1 MPDPKSTRKIPRFI
15 WVIGM
20 VVVVV
25 VVAAAIV
32 GLMVTQAAPP
42 QPMPYNHKVH
52 VSHGIQCIFC
62 HSAPTRSSSAGLPT
76 RSKCLGCHGN
86 MKNDTPEQKATADY
100 LYKHEKLEWV
110 PVAIMPDFVYFS
122 HQPHIAAGV
131 ACQTC
136 HGDVA
141 NMAAAEPQK
150 NQNMGWCLN
159 CHKTQAP
166 EKVEKLTDCAT
177 CHK

>member
-1 MPDPKSTRKIPRFI
+1 
-15 WVIGM
+15 
-20 VVVVV
+20 
-25 VVAAAIV
+25 
-32 GLMVTQAAPP
+32 
-42 QPMPYNHKVH
+42 
-52 VSHGIQCIFC
+52 
-62 HSAPTRSSSAGLPT
+62 
-76 RSKCLGCHGN
+76 